1 MPPSGDGC
9 KPRCGY
15 TITGSVKLDKWFLPN
30 GEKGRNGKSTIFGAV
45 ASAVGEYT
53 MEIDAATFDTRQQ
66 ERHRTSRSCPAN
78 GSLTAL
84 KRATRRRCITNA

>member
-1 MPPSGDGC
+1 MAAN
-9 KPRCGY
+9 RAGY
-15 TITGSVKLDKWFLPN
+15 AITGSVKLDKWFLPN

-45 ASAVGEYT
+45 ASAVGEYA

-66 ERHRTSRSCPAN
+66 TPYNLAQLPGKR
-78 GSLTAL
+78 LYTAL